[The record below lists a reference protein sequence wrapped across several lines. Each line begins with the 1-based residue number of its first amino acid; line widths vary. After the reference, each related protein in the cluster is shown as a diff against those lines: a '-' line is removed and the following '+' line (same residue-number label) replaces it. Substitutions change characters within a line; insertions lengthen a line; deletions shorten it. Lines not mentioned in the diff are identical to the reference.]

1 LARDQNGG
9 RKRRRG
15 ASCDKTGPNGRE
27 TGDQEHD
34 VKHAEQIF
42 AVARDPSAPARSA
55 ISASWVRS
63 LMRYGLDPMAKTPP
77 RTLSD
82 RELREAREPVESLLA
97 SAQSTLDRLFQAVGD
112 TGCCILFASAN
123 GVPIDRRGV
132 CADND
137 TFQSWGLWPGTV
149 WSEECEGTNG
159 IGTCLADE
167 RALTIH
173 RDQHFHS
180 RNIGL
185 SCTVAPV
192 YDHRGRLAAALDV
205 SSCRAD
211 LTADFV
217 GLIAAAVA
225 DAARRIEARHFRT
238 AFPGARIVVAPDTD
252 WGAGALLAIDRD
264 DLVIGAS
271 RAARLACGITDA
283 QLAAPLRADAL
294 LCDEPGAA
302 ENLEHAERA
311 VLQRALCRAQGNVSA
326 AAKALGV
333 SRATMHR
340 KMRQL
345 GLTRSH

>member
-1 LARDQNGG
+1 ML
-9 RKRRRG
+9 
-15 ASCDKTGPNGRE
+15 
-27 TGDQEHD
+27 
-34 VKHAEQIF
+34 KHADRII
-42 AVARDPSAPARSA
+42 AVARDPSASGRSA
-55 ISASWVRS
+55 IYASWARS
-63 LMRYGLDPMAKTPP
+63 LTRYGLDPQDPSPP
-77 RTLSD
+77 RTLSG
-82 RELREAREPVESLLA
+82 RELREARERVEPLLFA
-97 SAQSTLDRLFQAVGD
+97 AGCTLDRLFQAVGD
-112 TGCCILFASAN
+112 TGCCVLFTDRH
-123 GVPIDRRGV
+123 GVPVDRRGV
-132 CADND
+132 GADD
-137 TFQSWGLWPGTV
+137 ETFFRWGLWTGTV
-149 WSEECEGTNG
+149 WSEESEGTNG
-159 IGTCLADE
+159 IGTCIAEE

>member
-1 LARDQNGG
+1 MGVNTTQ
-9 RKRRRG
+9 
-15 ASCDKTGPNGRE
+15 
-27 TGDQEHD
+27 

-55 ISASWVRS
+55 VSASWVRS
-63 LMRYGLDPMAKTPP
+63 LVRYGLDPAVQTPP
-77 RTLSD
+77 RVLSD
-82 RELREAREPVESLLA
+82 RELREAREPAEALLA
-97 SAQSTLDRLFQAVGD
+97 SAGFTLDRLFQAVGS
-112 TGCCILFASAN
+112 TGCCILFATAD

-132 CADND
+132 CSDNE
-137 TFQSWGLWPGTV
+137 TFQRWGLWPGTV
-149 WSEECEGTNG
+149 WSEQSEGTNG

-173 RDQHFHS
+173 RDQHFYA

-217 GLIAAAVA
+217 GLIASAVA

-238 AFPGARIVVAPDTD
+238 AFPGARIVLAPDTD

-264 DLVIGAS
+264 DVVIGAT
-271 RAARLACGITDA
+271 RAARIACGITDA
-283 QLAAPLRADAL
+283 QLTGALHADAL
-294 LCDEPGAA
+294 LSGDGDGAA
-302 ENLEHAERA
+302 DFEHAERA
-311 VLQRALCRAQGNVSA
+311 VLQRALARAQGNVSA

-345 GLTRSH
+345 ELRRVRGACAGR